1 MGARVGEHALQV
13 HLNRVDPEFLE
24 TMRIPLLRGRNLTSG
39 DASAVV
45 VSQSLALVAWPGEDP
60 LGKPFPMGNDDS
72 GNPVTFTVV
81 GVSGSART
89 VARRDPDAVE
99 AYTLAALSDLPS
111 MVVLVKT
118 VGRPEGL
125 VAFMGSIA
133 RGIDPG
139 ISPEVQLLTHSFQQ
153 RVQGTEHSAMA
164 VSLLGLTALLLAS
177 LGIVGLVAYAVAQR
191 TREIG
196 VRMALGARA
205 SHVLSVVL
213 LQFKHP
219 VLGGLAVGLLG
230 ASALSQI
237 LRRQLYGVGSLDPV
251 AYLGAIGVFV
261 VTVTLAALLPA
272 RRALRVD
279 PMQALRHE

>member
-1 MGARVGEHALQV
+1 
-13 HLNRVDPEFLE
+13 
-24 TMRIPLLRGRNLTSG
+24 
-39 DASAVV
+39 
-45 VSQSLALVAWPGEDP
+45 
-60 LGKPFPMGNDDS
+60 
-72 GNPVTFTVV
+72 
-81 GVSGSART
+81 
-89 VARRDPDAVE
+89 
-99 AYTLAALSDLPS
+99 
-111 MVVLVKT
+111 
-118 VGRPEGL
+118 
-125 VAFMGSIA
+125 
-133 RGIDPG
+133 
-139 ISPEVQLLTHSFQQ
+139 
-153 RVQGTEHSAMA
+153 MA

-196 VRMALGARA
+196 VRMALGAKA

-230 ASALSQI
+230 AASLSQI
-237 LRRQLYGVGSLDPV
+237 LRRHLYGVGSLDPV

>member
-1 MGARVGEHALQV
+1 
-13 HLNRVDPEFLE
+13 
-24 TMRIPLLRGRNLTSG
+24 
-39 DASAVV
+39 
-45 VSQSLALVAWPGEDP
+45 
-60 LGKPFPMGNDDS
+60 
-72 GNPVTFTVV
+72 
-81 GVSGSART
+81 
-89 VARRDPDAVE
+89 
-99 AYTLAALSDLPS
+99 
-111 MVVLVKT
+111 
-118 VGRPEGL
+118 
-125 VAFMGSIA
+125 MGSIA

-139 ISPEVQLLTHSFQQ
+139 ISPEVQLLTHSFRQ

-230 ASALSQI
+230 AFALSQI